1 MSETLFFELLQVA
14 LGRRER
20 ISSTPTEREWT
31 ELFEMSQK
39 QAVAGVAFYAL
50 EKLGQ
55 ADQKPQLSLLYNWI
69 GLSGKIRQKNQ
80 LLNKR
85 CLQLQQRLKEKGYAS
100 SILKGQGIALYYD
113 EPLQEL
119 RQPGDIDIYV
129 DCGREKAI
137 QLAHEFGQE
146 HVEWD
151 YKHLHLDIWKDTEV
165 EMHYRVEV
173 LLNLQKNTKLQKWF
187 QTHTEELFGH
197 TNPIESNIGRC
208 AQNLN
213 KNELIINTAPKE
225 ISKLNQK
232 YKANV
237 EPKEQQEDCELV
249 TPSVEFNVFYI
260 LLHIYRHFLYEGVG
274 MRQLMDYYFV
284 LKSLTPYPSPKSEGS
299 LKGKKNDIQNVLK
312 EFGMWKFARGVMWV
326 MQRVFGLEKDC
337 LICEPLEEEGRFIL
351 SEVMEGGNFGH
362 YDERLSSA
370 RGGKLQTMKKVVKH
384 NVHLMRHY
392 PSEIIWPPIWF
403 VWHKCWKW
411 TK

>member
-20 ISSTPTEREWT
+20 LSSTPTEREWT

-55 ADQKPQLSLLYNWI
+55 ADQKPPLQLLYNWI

-113 EPLQEL
+113 GPLQEL

-151 YKHLHLDIWKDTEV
+151 YKHLHLDIWPDTQV

-173 LLNLQKNTKLQKWF
+173 MLNLQKNTKLQKWF

-284 LKSLTPYPSPKSEGS
+284 LRNGHTE
-299 LKGKKNDIQNVLK
+299 ITETTEITATLK
-312 EFGMWKFARGVMWV
+312 EFGMMRFARGVMWV
-326 MQRVFGLEKDC
+326 MQEVFALERSYM
-337 LICEPLEEEGRFIL
+337 ICEPLESEGRFFL
-351 SEVMEGGNFGH
+351 SEVMAGGNFGH
-362 YDERLSSA
+362 HDERLSHG
-370 RGGKLQTMKKVVKH
+370 GGKLGTMKAVCRH
-384 NVHLMRHY
+384 NWHLMSHY
-392 PSEIIWPPIWF
+392 PSDVFWAPLWF
-403 VWHKCWKW
+403 VWHKCWKMSR
-411 TK
+411 KDPL

>member
-20 ISSTPTEREWT
+20 LSSTPTEGEWT

-55 ADQKPQLSLLYNWI
+55 ADQKPPLSLLYNWI

-113 EPLQEL
+113 GPLQEL

-173 LLNLQKNTKLQKWF
+173 LLNLWKNRKLQRWF
-187 QTHTEELFGH
+187 
-197 TNPIESNIGRC
+197 NDNV
-208 AQNLN
+208 NLN
-213 KNELIINTAPKE
+213 
-225 ISKLNQK
+225 
-232 YKANV
+232 ANRPLLTPPV
-237 EPKEQQEDCELV
+237 EGEEGRLV
-249 TPSVEFNVFYI
+249 TPSVSFNLFYI

-284 LKSLTPYPSPKSEGS
+284 LKSLTPNPSPKSEGS

-312 EFGMWKFARGVMWV
+312 EFGMMRFARGVMWV
-326 MQRVFGLEKDC
+326 MQEVFALERSYM
-337 LICEPLEEEGRFIL
+337 ICEPLESEGRFIL
-351 SEVMEGGNFGH
+351 SEVMAGGNFGH
-362 YDERLSSA
+362 HDERLSHG
-370 RGGKLQTMKKVVKH
+370 GGKLGTMKAVCRH
-384 NVHLMRHY
+384 NWYLMSHY
-392 PSEIIWPPIWF
+392 PSDVFWAPLWF
-403 VWHKCWKW
+403 VWHKCWKMSR
-411 TK
+411 KDPL

>member
-20 ISSTPTEREWT
+20 LSSTPTEREWT

-55 ADQKPQLSLLYNWI
+55 AGQKPPLSLLYNWI

-173 LLNLQKNTKLQKWF
+173 LLNLWKNRKLQ
-187 QTHTEELFGH
+187 
-197 TNPIESNIGRC
+197 R
-208 AQNLN
+208 
-213 KNELIINTAPKE
+213 
-225 ISKLNQK
+225 
-232 YKANV
+232 
-237 EPKEQQEDCELV
+237 
-249 TPSVEFNVFYI
+249 
-260 LLHIYRHFLYEGVG
+260 
-274 MRQLMDYYFV
+274 
-284 LKSLTPYPSPKSEGS
+284 
-299 LKGKKNDIQNVLK
+299 
-312 EFGMWKFARGVMWV
+312 
-326 MQRVFGLEKDC
+326 
-337 LICEPLEEEGRFIL
+337 
-351 SEVMEGGNFGH
+351 
-362 YDERLSSA
+362 
-370 RGGKLQTMKKVVKH
+370 
-384 NVHLMRHY
+384 
-392 PSEIIWPPIWF
+392 WF
-403 VWHKCWKW
+403 VSTQLLFKHSNK
-411 TK
+411 

>member
-20 ISSTPTEREWT
+20 LSSTPTEGEWT

-55 ADQKPQLSLLYNWI
+55 AGQKPQLSLLYNWI

-173 LLNLQKNTKLQKWF
+173 LLNLWKNRKLQRWF
-187 QTHTEELFGH
+187 
-197 TNPIESNIGRC
+197 NDNV
-208 AQNLN
+208 NLN
-213 KNELIINTAPKE
+213 
-225 ISKLNQK
+225 
-232 YKANV
+232 ANRPLLTPPV
-237 EPKEQQEDCELV
+237 EGEEGRLV
-249 TPSVEFNVFYI
+249 TPSVSFNLFYI

-284 LKSLTPYPSPKSEGS
+284 LKSLTPNPSPKSEGS

-384 NVHLMRHY
+384 NFHLMRHY

>member
-20 ISSTPTEREWT
+20 LSSTPTEEEWT

-39 QAVAGVAFYAL
+39 QAVAGLAFYAL

-55 ADQKPQLSLLYNWI
+55 AGQKPPLQLLYNWI

-137 QLAHEFGQE
+137 QLAHEFGLE

-173 LLNLQKNTKLQKWF
+173 LLNLWKNRKLQRWF
-187 QTHTEELFGH
+187 
-197 TNPIESNIGRC
+197 NDNV
-208 AQNLN
+208 NLN
-213 KNELIINTAPKE
+213 VNRPLLTPP
-225 ISKLNQK
+225 
-232 YKANV
+232 V
-237 EPKEQQEDCELV
+237 EGEEGRLV
-249 TPSVEFNVFYI
+249 TPSVSFNLFYI

-284 LKSLTPYPSPKSEGS
+284 LKSLTPNPSPKSEGS

-337 LICEPLEEEGRFIL
+337 LICEPMEEEGRFIL

-370 RGGKLQTMKKVVKH
+370 RGGKLQTLKKVIKH
-384 NVHLMRHY
+384 NAHLMRHY
-392 PSEIIWPPIWF
+392 PSEFIWPPIWF